1 MTLQSLVK
9 VVVVVVIVTV
19 VDIGIY
25 ITTLCLSISLYV
37 YLDPTLTQVLHHKD
51 VACTSALMASSP
63 TSSIKASEVLQPAVG
78 RHKLQYNILD
88 SVFLK
93 NREEKD
99 AYGVAPH
106 RVKSLIEVS
115 Q

>member
-37 YLDPTLTQVLHHKD
+37 YLDPTLTKVPHHKD
-51 VACTSALMASSP
+51 VAWTSALTTFVPNRKSMP
-63 TSSIKASEVLQPAVG
+63 TT
-78 RHKLQYNILD
+78 R
-88 SVFLK
+88 
-93 NREEKD
+93 R
-99 AYGVAPH
+99 
-106 RVKSLIEVS
+106 
-115 Q
+115 